1 MLNEILKVVNT
12 LVAVVI
18 AAGGGFAV
26 SKGLKAVASHTTNNN
41 VKKALEFASQAVLVA
56 QGLLGNGAVQ
66 QESAAYDLKKRLDE
80 NGIGKNF
87 TEDQILSYI
96 KSAYAKN
103 KANGSLAAVKPIVSA
118 TDLAKAEEVV
128 KAQVEKTDAPAA
140 Q

>member
-18 AAGGGFAV
+18 AAGGGYAA
-26 SKGLKAVASHTTNNN
+26 SKSLKAVASHTTNNN

-56 QGLLGNGAVQ
+56 QGLLGSGAVQ

-87 TEDQILSYI
+87 TEEQILSYI
-96 KSAYAKN
+96 KSAYAQN

-118 TDLAKAEEVV
+118 ADLAKAEEVV
-128 KAQVEKTDAPAA
+128 NAQVEKTDAPAA

>member
-12 LVAVVI
+12 LVAVAI

-26 SKGLKAVASHTTNNN
+26 SKGLKYAASHTTNNN
-41 VKKALEFASQAVLVA
+41 VKKALIFASQAVLTA
-56 QGLLGNGAVQ
+56 QGLLGNGSVQ

-87 TEDQILSYI
+87 TEEQILAYI
-96 KSAYAKN
+96 KSAYAQN

-118 TDLAKAEEVV
+118 ADLAKAEEVV
-128 KAQVEKTDAPAA
+128 NAQVEKTDTLTA